1 MKGENFKM
9 IAGFLIGILIAAL
22 VLLIIALINDGMDFD
37 NEFTDQDAKTG
48 KTYLTTYGKINIAVA
63 VAVLGLSMFIG
74 ARIHIR
80 MFENSVKQFE
90 SAKATYSEAIKSGDI
105 SGLER
110 IEIVNKIAEEN
121 KTLAKLKYD
130 VSKWYDFYLP
140 DDLVD
145 NLEPIKIS

>member
-1 MKGENFKM
+1 M
-9 IAGFLIGILIAAL
+9 IVGFLVGILMAAL
-22 VLLIIALINDGMDFD
+22 VLLIIALINDGMGFD
-37 NEFTDQDAKTG
+37 TKFTSHDAKTG
-48 KTYLTTYGKINIAVA
+48 KTYLTTYGKINIMVA

-90 SAKATYSEAIKSGDI
+90 SVKATYSEAIKSEDI

-121 KTLAKLKYD
+121 KALAKLKYD

>member
-1 MKGENFKM
+1 M
-9 IAGFLIGILIAAL
+9 IAGFLIGILMAAL

-37 NEFTDQDAKTG
+37 NEFTDYNAKTG
-48 KTYLTTYGKINIAVA
+48 KTCLTTYGKINIMVA
-63 VAVLGLSMFIG
+63 VAVLGLSMFVG

-80 MFENSVKQFE
+80 MFENNVKQFE

-121 KTLAKLKYD
+121 KTLARLKYD
-130 VSKWYDFYLP
+130 ATKWYDFYLP

>member
-1 MKGENFKM
+1 M
-9 IAGFLIGILIAAL
+9 IVGFIIGILMAAL
-22 VLLIIALINDGMDFD
+22 VLFIIALINEVHSAV
-37 NEFTDQDAKTG
+37 NKFTDYNVKTG
-48 KTYLTTYGKINIAVA
+48 KTCLTTYGKINIAVA
-63 VAVLGLSMFIG
+63 VVVLGLSMFIG

-80 MFENSVKQFE
+80 MFENSIRQFE

-110 IEIVNKIAEEN
+110 LEIVNKIAEEN
-121 KTLAKLKYD
+121 KTLARLKYD
-130 VSKWYDFYLP
+130 ATKWYDFYLP

>member
-9 IAGFLIGILIAAL
+9 IAGFLIGILMAAL

-37 NEFTDQDAKTG
+37 NEFTDYNAKTG
-48 KTYLTTYGKINIAVA
+48 ETCLTTYGKINIMVA
-63 VAVLGLSMFIG
+63 VAVLGLSMFVG

-80 MFENSVKQFE
+80 MFENNVKQFE

-121 KTLAKLKYD
+121 KTLARLKYD
-130 VSKWYDFYLP
+130 ATKWYDFYLP